1 MNLTKCKSIYFNDTC
16 TWNDLYFCTFV
27 PPNEW
32 IMEKDYFSHI
42 LPNGLRIVHLPSASP
57 VSYCGFAVN
66 AGTRDEEMDEFGLAH
81 FVEHMIFKGTEKRK
95 SWHILNRM
103 ENVGGELNAYTTK
116 EETFV
121 YSIFMEEHFRRAFEL
136 LSDLVFHSQFP
147 EQEIEKEV
155 DVILD
160 EINSY
165 EDSPSELIFDEFENL
180 LFDGH
185 ALGHNI
191 LGDEQSLLG
200 FGSESGK
207 SFMRRFY
214 APENMVFFSMGRIP
228 FKKIVQ
234 MAESTL
240 SDIAFPMAARNRTAP
255 GELLPVS
262 RQIHKDTHQAHVL
275 IGGRAYSMHDE
286 KRLPLFLLNN
296 LLGGPGMN
304 NRLNVSLREKNGLV
318 YNVESNVTSYTDTGL
333 ASIYF
338 GTDPKNKEKAIRLVY
353 KELAKLREVKLT
365 ATQLAAAKKQVIGQL
380 GVSGDNREG
389 LFLGLGKSFLHYNR
403 YDTLL
408 ICTCTAFIIL
418 FSGAPLD
425 GSVNGVQLTQHALT
439 LEVGKAGGIF
449 VAVAIFLFA
458 FSSIIGNYYYGE
470 ANIRFIT
477 PKKSVLY
484 IYRLAVG
491 GMVMFGALAS
501 LELAWSLADITMAF
515 MTICNLFAI
524 SLLSKQAFL
533 LLHDYIAQKRSGIKS
548 PVFDKNKLPE
558 LKDKAECW

>member
-1 MNLTKCKSIYFNDTC
+1 MILYGVMNLTKCKSIYFNDTC

-304 NRLNVSLREKNGLV
+304 NRLNVSLREKNGLI

-403 YDTLL
+403 YDTLPEVFAKVEKL
-408 ICTCTAFIIL
+408 TAGEIREVANEIFAPERL
-418 FSGAPLD
+418 FSL
-425 GSVNGVQLTQHALT
+425 
-439 LEVGKAGGIF
+439 
-449 VAVAIFLFA
+449 
-458 FSSIIGNYYYGE
+458 
-470 ANIRFIT
+470 
-477 PKKSVLY
+477 
-484 IYRLAVG
+484 IY
-491 GMVMFGALAS
+491 
-501 LELAWSLADITMAF
+501 
-515 MTICNLFAI
+515 
-524 SLLSKQAFL
+524 Q
-533 LLHDYIAQKRSGIKS
+533 
-548 PVFDKNKLPE
+548 
-558 LKDKAECW
+558 

>member
-1 MNLTKCKSIYFNDTC
+1 MDEIASFIIAFKMILYGVMNLTKCKSIYFNDTC

-147 EQEIEKEV
+147 EQEIE
-155 DVILD
+155 ILD

-403 YDTLL
+403 YDTLPEVFAKVEKL
-408 ICTCTAFIIL
+408 TAGEIREVANEIFAPERL
-418 FSGAPLD
+418 FSL
-425 GSVNGVQLTQHALT
+425 
-439 LEVGKAGGIF
+439 
-449 VAVAIFLFA
+449 
-458 FSSIIGNYYYGE
+458 
-470 ANIRFIT
+470 
-477 PKKSVLY
+477 
-484 IYRLAVG
+484 IY
-491 GMVMFGALAS
+491 
-501 LELAWSLADITMAF
+501 
-515 MTICNLFAI
+515 
-524 SLLSKQAFL
+524 Q
-533 LLHDYIAQKRSGIKS
+533 
-548 PVFDKNKLPE
+548 
-558 LKDKAECW
+558 

>member
-1 MNLTKCKSIYFNDTC
+1 MILYGVMNLTKCKSIYFNDTC

-318 YNVESNVTSYTDTGL
+318 YNVESNVTSYTGL

-338 GTDPKNKEKAIRLVY
+338 GTDPKNKGKAIRLVY

-403 YDTLL
+403 YDTLPEVFAKVEKL
-408 ICTCTAFIIL
+408 TAGEIREVANEIFAPERL
-418 FSGAPLD
+418 FSL
-425 GSVNGVQLTQHALT
+425 
-439 LEVGKAGGIF
+439 
-449 VAVAIFLFA
+449 
-458 FSSIIGNYYYGE
+458 
-470 ANIRFIT
+470 
-477 PKKSVLY
+477 
-484 IYRLAVG
+484 IY
-491 GMVMFGALAS
+491 
-501 LELAWSLADITMAF
+501 
-515 MTICNLFAI
+515 
-524 SLLSKQAFL
+524 Q
-533 LLHDYIAQKRSGIKS
+533 
-548 PVFDKNKLPE
+548 
-558 LKDKAECW
+558 

>member
-1 MNLTKCKSIYFNDTC
+1 
-16 TWNDLYFCTFV
+16 
-27 PPNEW
+27 
-32 IMEKDYFSHI
+32 
-42 LPNGLRIVHLPSASP
+42 
-57 VSYCGFAVN
+57 
-66 AGTRDEEMDEFGLAH
+66 MDEFGLAH

-304 NRLNVSLREKNGLV
+304 NREKNGLV

-365 ATQLAAAKKQVIGQL
+365 ATQLAAAKKQLIGQIGVASDNFENNAL
-380 GVSGDNREG
+380 GMA
-389 LFLGLGKSFLHYNR
+389 KTYLHYHKYESSELVFKR
-403 YDTLL
+403 
-408 ICTCTAFIIL
+408 IE
-418 FSGAPLD
+418 
-425 GSVNGVQLTQHALT
+425 ALT
-439 LEVGKAGGIF
+439 AEQLLEVSNEM
-449 VAVAIFLFA
+449 FA
-458 FSSIIGNYYYGE
+458 EEYLS
-470 ANIRFIT
+470 T
-477 PKKSVLY
+477 L
-484 IYRLAVG
+484 IYR
-491 GMVMFGALAS
+491 
-501 LELAWSLADITMAF
+501 
-515 MTICNLFAI
+515 
-524 SLLSKQAFL
+524 
-533 LLHDYIAQKRSGIKS
+533 
-548 PVFDKNKLPE
+548 
-558 LKDKAECW
+558 

>member
-1 MNLTKCKSIYFNDTC
+1 MILYGVMNLTKCKSIYFNDTC

-333 ASIYF
+333 ANIYF

-403 YDTLL
+403 YDTLPEVFAKVEKL
-408 ICTCTAFIIL
+408 TAGEIREVANEIFAPERL
-418 FSGAPLD
+418 FSL
-425 GSVNGVQLTQHALT
+425 
-439 LEVGKAGGIF
+439 
-449 VAVAIFLFA
+449 
-458 FSSIIGNYYYGE
+458 
-470 ANIRFIT
+470 
-477 PKKSVLY
+477 
-484 IYRLAVG
+484 IY
-491 GMVMFGALAS
+491 
-501 LELAWSLADITMAF
+501 
-515 MTICNLFAI
+515 
-524 SLLSKQAFL
+524 Q
-533 LLHDYIAQKRSGIKS
+533 
-548 PVFDKNKLPE
+548 
-558 LKDKAECW
+558 

>member
-1 MNLTKCKSIYFNDTC
+1 MILYGVMNLTKCKSIYFNDTC

-42 LPNGLRIVHLPSASP
+42 LPNGLRIVHLSSASP

-403 YDTLL
+403 YDTLPEVFAKVEKL
-408 ICTCTAFIIL
+408 TAGEIREVANEIFAPERL
-418 FSGAPLD
+418 FSL
-425 GSVNGVQLTQHALT
+425 
-439 LEVGKAGGIF
+439 
-449 VAVAIFLFA
+449 
-458 FSSIIGNYYYGE
+458 
-470 ANIRFIT
+470 
-477 PKKSVLY
+477 
-484 IYRLAVG
+484 IY
-491 GMVMFGALAS
+491 
-501 LELAWSLADITMAF
+501 
-515 MTICNLFAI
+515 
-524 SLLSKQAFL
+524 Q
-533 LLHDYIAQKRSGIKS
+533 
-548 PVFDKNKLPE
+548 
-558 LKDKAECW
+558 